1 MLPHMAAAA
10 ELEPVAP
17 GLFLWRAYDASIKT
31 ELFSTGLTTPAGT
44 YLIDPIPLAP
54 EAADSL
60 TDVAG
65 VIVTNE
71 NHERSASDFADQFRV
86 PLFSAANGPFPPEL
100 TAVGVEGAAPG
111 EIAIHSQVAGG
122 AMVVGDALI
131 NFDPYGFTFLPSK
144 YCTNFKGMR
153 RSLAKLLDYYFE
165 RMLFAHGTPI
175 QSGAHRR
182 LATLLE
188 SDH

>member
-1 MLPHMAAAA
+1 MASAA

-31 ELFSTGLTTPAGT
+31 ELFSTGLTTLSGT
-44 YLIDPIPLAP
+44 YLVDPIPLAP
-54 EAADSL
+54 ELAGSL

-71 NHERSASDFADQFRV
+71 NHERSASAFADQFRV
-86 PLFSAANGPFPPEL
+86 ALYSAARGPFPPDL
-100 TAVGVEGAAPG
+100 TALRIEGAAPG
-111 EIAIHSQVAGG
+111 EIAIHSKIAGG
-122 AMVVGDALI
+122 VMVIGDALI

-144 YCTNFKGMR
+144 YCTNFKVMR
-153 RSLAKLLDYYFE
+153 RSLAKLLDYSFE

-175 QSGAHRR
+175 QSGAHQR
-182 LATLLE
+182 LATLLAG
-188 SDH
+188 DH